1 MSGSMRRLLILASA
15 CALAG
20 FWAGAARAQSGTTA
34 GKAREKVKQAQSQ
47 TAGTAQGAGAPGGKA
62 APSSAPAPQQAA
74 PAQPAPA
81 GAVPASST
89 AGGMTVIV
97 EDPNHMSAV
106 KALEQIR
113 RDEERSSEG
122 NSFSYDPGDRRD
134 PFLSPQDILQ
144 AQMSGQVCQGEGM
157 ECWLIQDVTVIGV
170 LTRHGG
176 NVALV
181 IGPDGYGTTLH
192 EGDKLYDGEV
202 RRIDPETGLVVFRQ
216 KINDPTRIK
225 PFRDVEKGLNL
236 TKEGRS

>member
-1 MSGSMRRLLILASA
+1 MSGALNRNRVSTGLA
-15 CALAG
+15 ALMAMLMSG
-20 FWAGAARAQSGTTA
+20 FAMTPVAAQSGTTA
-34 GKAREKVKQAQSQ
+34 GKAKAKV
-47 TAGTAQGAGAPGGKA
+47 AGAQAAASGKA
-62 APSSAPAPQQAA
+62 AGGQMNPSAQKPAPEKTPAAAQPNAPA
-74 PAQPAPA
+74 
-81 GAVPASST
+81 ST
-89 AGGMTVIV
+89 TSEGGLTVIAN
-97 EDPNHMSAV
+97 DPNHLSAV

-113 RDEERSSEG
+113 RDEQSSSDG
-122 NSFSYDPGDRRD
+122 NVFTYDPGDRRD

-170 LTRHGG
+170 LTRKNG

-202 RRIDPETGLVVFRQ
+202 RKIDPDSGLVVFRQ
-216 KINDPTRIK
+216 RINDPTRIK

-236 TKEGRS
+236 NKEGRS